1 MIRTLEVRLGATV
14 VGHLTNL
21 SDDSSIFAFTPE
33 YREMADRPVL
43 SQSFLSETG
52 EVLETHVQSRRLA
65 PPFFSNLLPEGGTRT
80 IIAAHLN
87 LSKERDFPL
96 LAYLGSD
103 LVGAVL
109 LSPSEP
115 LAPVPGDALTFSL
128 PGVQLK
134 LSALLT
140 QADALT
146 IPVHGNG
153 GDWIVKVS
161 SGAYPGLTEN
171 EFSMLELARR
181 SGIEVP
187 ETKLVSPSNIAGLP
201 PEFASAGPAFVIR
214 RFDRVAEHHRMHVED
229 FNQAF
234 AQFPHDKYKNQ
245 SYGDMGRLLTRR
257 AGFVHAR
264 EFVRRVTFNAMIG
277 NGDMHLK
284 NFSLI
289 YRNRRDPE
297 LAPAYDYVSTLV
309 YPSLDH
315 RLALSFGGSKEL
327 DIYRRDRV
335 RRFAQKA
342 ELPVKILVRDIADT
356 IERTRAAWRAATDLP
371 LLEPHRE
378 IIGAHIEKFANASAD
393 PAKSPAR

>member
-1 MIRTLEVRLGATV
+1 VIRTLEVRLGATL

-21 SDDSSIFAFTPE
+21 PDDSTVFAFSPE
-33 YREMADRPVL
+33 YREWRERPVL
-43 SQSFLSETG
+43 SQSFLDDSG
-52 EVLETHVQSRRLA
+52 DLLEAHVHARRLA
-65 PPFFSNLLPEGGTRT
+65 PPFFSNLLPEGGMRT
-80 IIAAHLN
+80 IISEQLN
-87 LSKERDFPL
+87 VSKERDFPL
-96 LAYLGSD
+96 LAYLGGD
-103 LVGAVL
+103 LVGAVT

-115 LAPVPGDALTFSL
+115 LAAVPGDALTFSL

-140 QADALT
+140 EADALT

-187 ETKLVSPSNIAGLP
+187 ETKLISPTNIAGLP
-201 PEFASAGPAFVIR
+201 PEFAAAGAAFAIR
-214 RFDRVAEHHRMHVED
+214 RFDRSPDGGRIHVED
-229 FNQAF
+229 FNQVF
-234 AQFPHDKYKNQ
+234 AQFPHDKYKNH
-245 SYGDMGRLLTRR
+245 SYGNMGRLLTRR

-264 EFVRRVTFNAMIG
+264 EFVRRVAFNATIG

-289 YRNRRDPE
+289 YRNGRDPE

-315 RLALSFGGSKEL
+315 RLALSFGDSKEP
-327 DIYRRDRV
+327 DIYQRDRI
-335 RRFAQKA
+335 RRFAQTA
-342 ELPVKILVRDIADT
+342 ELPVKLIARDIADT
-356 IERTRAAWRAATDLP
+356 IERTHAAWHGATDLP
-371 LLEPHRE
+371 MREEHRA
-378 IIGAHIEKFANASAD
+378 IVGAHIDRFAAAASR
-393 PAKSPAR
+393 SE